1 MYSHD
6 RAAHMP
12 VRIVR
17 SRTCLHG
24 PHDARGACAMAHNSV
39 GSYGVMLLALAIVVL
54 GIVVLAITWRRG
66 RAGAYRART
75 SDEQGS

>member
-1 MYSHD
+1 
-6 RAAHMP
+6 
-12 VRIVR
+12 
-17 SRTCLHG
+17 
-24 PHDARGACAMAHNSV
+24 
-39 GSYGVMLLALAIVVL
+39 VL